1 MFGSWEND
9 WENVK
14 HSYEN
19 SIFRMLPNT
28 ENRSSD
34 YFPLQ
39 NQTPGFHFPYGNS
52 FSPAFI
58 LHSEF
63 NLHRAKCSL
72 SLSLKGVCIA
82 MEDFVRVSTVC
93 KSSNV
98 IVRVYKYACWCSWLR
113 GRTWTHKHL
122 QKEHQ
127 KLRQGLLAEN
137 LINWCPSQITGKK
150 NSHEFGSYLKL
161 FEFFVNWSQPSKAT
175 RNYLDH

>member
-1 MFGSWEND
+1 M
-9 WENVK
+9 K

-28 ENRSSD
+28 ENRFPD

-39 NQTPGFHFPYGNS
+39 NQTPGFQFPYGNS

-93 KSSNV
+93 KRSNV
-98 IVRVYKYACWCSWLR
+98 IVRVYKYACAVDCVD
-113 GRTWTHKHL
+113 
-122 QKEHQ
+122 
-127 KLRQGLLAEN
+127 GLGHTN
-137 LINWCPSQITGKK
+137 TCKK
-150 NSHEFGSYLKL
+150 NTRSYARDC
-161 FEFFVNWSQPSKAT
+161 WRRT
-175 RNYLDH
+175 